1 MPPLPHVTEPSGNR
15 LLDALPAA
23 NRSRLLTKLRRT
35 PIHRHQILQEP
46 WEPVEHVYFPLTG
59 VISLVTVLRD
69 GVTVETATIGS
80 EGMAGIQAALA
91 GGPLVNGQAVG
102 QVPGEALVME
112 ADAFRVEVDGDRQ
125 LRDLMLV
132 YLQALFA
139 QISQAVACN
148 SVHEIEQ
155 RTAKWLLETHDRV
168 HRDTFLLTQELLA
181 QMLGV
186 TRPSV
191 TVAARTLQ
199 QAGLIRYRRGEIT
212 VLDRD
217 GLEEAACECYQ
228 STREAYERLIARA

>member
-1 MPPLPHVTEPSGNR
+1 
-15 LLDALPAA
+15 
-23 NRSRLLTKLRRT
+23 
-35 PIHRHQILQEP
+35 
-46 WEPVEHVYFPLTG
+46 VYFSMTG

-80 EGMAGIQAALA
+80 EGMVGIHAALA

-102 QVPGEALVME
+102 QVPGESLVME

-155 RTAKWLLETHDRV
+155 RAAKWLLETHDRV

-212 VLDRD
+212 VLDRN

-228 STREAYERLIARA
+228 ATHEAYERLMAPA

>member
-1 MPPLPHVTEPSGNR
+1 
-15 LLDALPAA
+15 
-23 NRSRLLTKLRRT
+23 
-35 PIHRHQILQEP
+35 
-46 WEPVEHVYFPLTG
+46 
-59 VISLVTVLRD
+59 
-69 GVTVETATIGS
+69 
-80 EGMAGIQAALA
+80 
-91 GGPLVNGQAVG
+91 
-102 QVPGEALVME
+102 ME

-168 HRDTFLLTQELLA
+168 HRDTFPLTQELLA

-228 STREAYERLIARA
+228 STREAYERLIAPE